1 MPADAD
7 GTRQRLLEAAGAI
20 FAKKGLHAAN
30 IREIVAR
37 AGANIAAVN
46 YHFGSKDDLYVA
58 AVKEA
63 YEAIARAVPW
73 PPWLKEV
80 PAEKRLYAFVH
91 TFLSRVLRQPGATC
105 PMHLLMRELEEPT
118 PACLEFVKGHVRP
131 TFEILQDILDDL
143 LPADVPGQQR
153 HLIGG
158 SIIAQCLHYHHA
170 RAILPLL
177 LGEEEY
183 ASYTVERLAEQI
195 TRFSLA
201 AIRNLYPAPAKGGRK

>member
-1 MPADAD
+1 MASDAD
-7 GTRQRLLEAAGAI
+7 STRRRLLEAAGAI
-20 FAKKGLHAAN
+20 FAEKGLEAAS
-30 IREIVAR
+30 IREIITK

-46 YHFGSKDDLYVA
+46 YHFGSKDELYVE
-58 AVKEA
+58 AVRHA
-63 YEAIARAVPW
+63 YESIAEAVPW
-73 PPWLKEV
+73 PSWPEGV
-80 PAEKRLYAFVH
+80 PAEQRLYDFVH
-91 TFLSRVLRQPGATC
+91 TFLSRVLRQPAATC

-143 LPADVPGQQR
+143 LPADVPAQQR

-201 AIRNLYPAPAKGGRK
+201 AIRNLYPAPARGGRK